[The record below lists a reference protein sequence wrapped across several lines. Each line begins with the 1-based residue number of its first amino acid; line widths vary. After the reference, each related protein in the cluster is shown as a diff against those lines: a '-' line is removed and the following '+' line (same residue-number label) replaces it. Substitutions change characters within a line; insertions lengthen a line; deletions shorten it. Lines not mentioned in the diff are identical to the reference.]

1 MAKQHALLS
10 ASSSKM
16 WLECTPSAVLN
27 ADKPDKETPYSKEG
41 TEAHALAEKKLI
53 SWIKNNRKSRFKAP
67 DGEMNEY
74 TDDYR
79 DYIIEVFNSEK
90 AKTPDAQL
98 LIEQRLDFSR
108 WVPDGFG
115 TGDAVIIGDD
125 TCHVIDLKYG
135 QGVLVKAEGNTQ
147 ARLYAAGAL
156 DTYGL
161 LYDFDKITV
170 HIYQPRMNNISTCT
184 YTVAEL
190 EEWLEKEVVPKAQLA
205 IKGEGSQKAGDWCHF
220 CKING
225 NCSAQMLHALTDL
238 IQSGFNTDCK
248 ELTQEQIEM
257 ALPLLPGISKWIKS
271 LEEYALDQALQGTRY
286 KGFKLVE
293 GRSVRKVTDEAG
305 LIEALHKLDYKD
317 GLIMTKPKLETISN
331 LEKAIG
337 KKMFAGISMP
347 YIDKPKGKPTLVP
360 ISDKRPEYRDEE
372 KEMNEFADEFKK
384 EGD

>member
-53 SWIKNNRKSRFKAP
+53 CWIKNNRKSKFKAP

-79 DYIIEVFNSEK
+79 DYVIEVFNSEK

-135 QGVLVKAEGNTQ
+135 QGVLVKAKGNTQ

-248 ELTQEQIEM
+248 ELTQEQIET

-317 GLIMTKPKLETISN
+317 DLIMTKPKLESISN

-347 YIDKPKGKPTLVP
+347 YIGKPKGKPTLVP
-360 ISDKRPEYRDEE
+360 ESDKRPEYDSAA
-372 KEMNEFADEFKK
+372 NDFAEDLK
-384 EGD
+384 

>member
-41 TEAHALAEKKLI
+41 TEAHALAEKKLN
-53 SWIKNNRKSRFKAP
+53 SWIKNNRKSKFKAP

-79 DYIIEVFNSEK
+79 DYVIEVFNSEK

-135 QGVLVKAEGNTQ
+135 KGVLVKAEGNTQ

-170 HIYQPRMNNISTCT
+170 HIYQPRKNNISTCT

-317 GLIMTKPKLETISN
+317 DLIMTKPKLETIAT
-331 LEKAIG
+331 LEKRIG
-337 KKMFAGISMP
+337 KKLFTGIAMP
-347 YIDKPKGKPTLVP
+347 YIGKPKGKPTLAP
-360 ISDKRPEYRDEE
+360 ESDKRPEYDSAA
-372 KEMNEFADEFKK
+372 NDFAEDLK
-384 EGD
+384 